1 MYKGSLLW
9 VAKMP
14 EGRPVRFADLSATA
28 IFGDVV
34 AMGPYRKALLTNMTI
49 NEDEVKN
56 YLNRVYLPGQSKETL
71 KKTVVGKI
79 GGTLT
84 RMEIPDGVTRTL
96 KATTFRATF
105 SGLPFHV
112 KIARYAKNDTSS
124 RSYSAVIA
132 GLEKY
137 KHMNN
142 CNVVR
147 FRYWHGKLNLTEGY
161 VVIVMESLTRDLES
175 VFRQNENGECVGSS
189 WACDW
194 RC

>member
-1 MYKGSLLW
+1 
-9 VAKMP
+9 MP

-34 AMGPYRKALLTNMTI
+34 AMGPYRKVLLANMTI

-56 YLNRVYLPGQSKETL
+56 YLNHVYLPYQRKKTL
-71 KKTVVGKI
+71 EKTVVAKI

-84 RMEIPDGVTRTL
+84 RMVIPDGVTGTE

-112 KIARYAKNDTSS
+112 KIARYAKNDVSS
-124 RSYSAVIA
+124 QNYSAVIA

-137 KHMNN
+137 KHMND

-147 FRYWHGKLNLTEGY
+147 FRYWHGKIDDSAGY

-175 VFRQNENGECVGSS
+175 VFRANQSGECVGSS
-189 WACDW
+189 WACDL